1 MCVELSDIPSSKVNR
16 LERSFMTVAW
26 SNSTGEVYLVEVKE
40 GNREKKKIFQVREN
54 GYDERS

>member
-40 GNREKKKIFQVREN
+40 GNREEKTMRFKLQIILIQ
-54 GYDERS
+54 